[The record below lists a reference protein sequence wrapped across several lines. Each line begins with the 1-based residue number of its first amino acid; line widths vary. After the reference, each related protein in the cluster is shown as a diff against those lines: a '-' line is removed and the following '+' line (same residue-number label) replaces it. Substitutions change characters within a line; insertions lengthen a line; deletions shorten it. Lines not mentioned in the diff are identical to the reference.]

1 MPAHCCQ
8 HDNPEC
14 LSYDQLTEDVKIN
27 RLGKL
32 ISAITRITEH
42 QDSQEYAQLKED
54 AEELASLKELIQ
66 IIDPN
71 NANTMTLDAGDATAI
86 LTYIAQHQEQL
97 KAVTTTLFNDALKA
111 ILAGKDQEFPEQPGS
126 FAEHPI
132 AFYAKLINDFVEIQ
146 FFALSES
153 MGTTITQTFNYCC
166 QKLYNACTKL
176 EEQTTKKLID
186 NVVDCMWLFT
196 LLEKNK
202 NEIIYVLGGWRYA
215 QIMVILEELRQKY
228 ADQSLENLED
238 TKMIKLMEALAAGL
252 SIGDESEEE
261 NDDCCCHDCD
271 CK

>member
-1 MPAHCCQ
+1 MSAHCCQ
-8 HDNPEC
+8 HDTPEH
-14 LSYDQLTEDVKIN
+14 LSFEQLSEAVKVH
-27 RLGKL
+27 RLGEL
-32 ISAITRITEH
+32 ISAITCVTEH
-42 QDSQEYAQLKED
+42 QNSEEYAQLKED
-54 AEELASLKELIQ
+54 TEQLESLKELIQ
-66 IIDPN
+66 IIEPN
-71 NANTMTLDAGDATAI
+71 DTNIMVLDAGDTAAV

-97 KAVTTTLFNDALKA
+97 KTVTATLFSNALKA

-132 AFYAKLINDFVEIQ
+132 AFYGKLINDFVETQ
-146 FFALSES
+146 FFALSEEL
-153 MGTTITQTFNYCC
+153 GTTITQTFNFCC
-166 QKLYNACTKL
+166 QKLYNACTNL
-176 EEQTTKKLID
+176 EEQVTKKLID

-238 TKMIKLMEALAAGL
+238 AKMIKLMEALAAGL
-252 SIGDESEEE
+252 SIGNESEEE
-261 NDDCCCHDCD
+261 CDDCCCHDCD